1 MIQANELK
9 LEIEGKKILK
19 GISIAS
25 DDSNEKKFIGIL
37 GPNGSGKSTMLK
49 CIYRVMKADSGTVYL
64 NGTDINDIPVKKSA
78 REMSVVAQHNGSNFE
93 YTVMDIVLMGRAPYK
108 KLLEQYD
115 EKDNEL
121 AMEALKKVGMDS
133 MKDRVYSTL
142 SGGEQQR
149 IILARALAQDAGT
162 LIMDEPTNHLDIKY
176 QLQIM
181 NVVKEHKGAIIC
193 ALHDLNLALTYC
205 SYVYIL
211 KDGELAF
218 EGRPEEVITAEN
230 IYKVYEVKAK
240 VLTLEETGRKYVV
253 YYS

>member
-1 MIQANELK
+1 
-9 LEIEGKKILK
+9 
-19 GISIAS
+19 
-25 DDSNEKKFIGIL
+25 
-37 GPNGSGKSTMLK
+37 
-49 CIYRVMKADSGTVYL
+49 
-64 NGTDINDIPVKKSA
+64 
-78 REMSVVAQHNGSNFE
+78 
-93 YTVMDIVLMGRAPYK
+93 
-108 KLLEQYD
+108 
-115 EKDNEL
+115 
-121 AMEALKKVGMDS
+121 MEALKKVGMDS

-211 KDGELAF
+211 KQGELAF